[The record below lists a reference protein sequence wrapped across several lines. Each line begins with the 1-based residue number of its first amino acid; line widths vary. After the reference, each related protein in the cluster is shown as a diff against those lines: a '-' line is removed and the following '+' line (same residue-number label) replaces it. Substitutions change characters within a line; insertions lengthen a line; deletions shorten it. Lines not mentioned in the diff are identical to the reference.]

1 MPGAGVGAARVQ
13 GRFDLDE
20 LDFDS
25 ISRGCPVVVFTIYAL
40 IVAYFAA
47 RWRRRVRG
55 VLVVIVGEAILVF
68 FAWAHLRIPVLAARG
83 VPLFQ
88 DIDILPFQLMLYPYM
103 GLVALVGAFIV
114 AMPRK
119 APVDSCWYC
128 RYDLSSLID
137 EPGVL
142 ICPECGREH
151 VGAGGRVYRKS
162 GAERADLTG
171 DDVGRRAE

>member
-1 MPGAGVGAARVQ
+1 V
-13 GRFDLDE
+13 
-20 LDFDS
+20 
-25 ISRGCPVVVFTIYAL
+25 IVFTLYAM

-55 VLVVIVGEAILVF
+55 VLVVVAGEAILVF
-68 FAWAHLRIPVLAARG
+68 FAWVHLRIPVLAAEG
-83 VPLFQ
+83 VSFFQ
-88 DIDILPFQLMLYPYM
+88 DINILPFQLMLYPYM
-103 GLVALVGAFIV
+103 VLVAVMGAFIV

-151 VGAGGRVYRKS
+151 VGVGGRVYRPS
-162 GAERADLTG
+162 GEERADLTG
-171 DDVGRRAE
+171 DDVGRRGE